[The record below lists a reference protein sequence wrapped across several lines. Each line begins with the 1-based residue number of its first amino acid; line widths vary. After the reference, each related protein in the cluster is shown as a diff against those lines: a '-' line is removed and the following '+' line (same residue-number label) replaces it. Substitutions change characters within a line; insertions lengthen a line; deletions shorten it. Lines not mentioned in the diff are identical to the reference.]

1 MRSIN
6 GGATKTSLKI
16 KGIASIKMYA
26 SQGEAGGR
34 LGIAK
39 ASAML
44 VTREGQQ
51 STSLRTNENGLWL
64 MPLPDSSRP

>member
-1 MRSIN
+1 MRSIK

-16 KGIASIKMYA
+16 KGIASIRMYA

-39 ASAML
+39 ASAMR

-51 STSLRTNENGLWL
+51 STSLLINEHG
-64 MPLPDSSRP
+64 